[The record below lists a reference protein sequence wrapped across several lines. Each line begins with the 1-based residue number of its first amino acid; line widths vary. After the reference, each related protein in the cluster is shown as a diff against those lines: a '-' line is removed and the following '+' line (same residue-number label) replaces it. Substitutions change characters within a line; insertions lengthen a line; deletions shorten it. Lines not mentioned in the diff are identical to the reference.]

1 MAPARIFQLRALW
14 LSLVVLGLGTHWCF
28 QSVIRSNLSKSCPK
42 SDSLCTVH
50 SNAHGRCSFL
60 WEVWDEWYVDQV
72 VSYTEPLYD
81 QIPWKWLAKRFHN
94 WSKRKFWASRSD
106 VPASRDLMHSLAVVR
121 VIHQPKPVSFSYMK
135 SRNWTQH
142 VFPKLALAID
152 TVGRIV
158 VEAGIAVDTG
168 VSLAKHRRSALF
180 LQNARS
186 SYRPHRHRD
195 KKIKAEF
202 GAAQTA
208 TNLDVRDLN
217 ATEGKEAIKGKEKWI
232 EREVKKAVP
241 LWKFQHF
248 LIDRWNWKDY
258 KAAPWKKS
266 NCNQMVREV
275 FEFLEE
281 EMSESES
288 RWCPVCGRK
297 QGKFFKLKC
306 IVVRRFRASA
316 KRSSEPGICSR
327 RQKGCRTYGWTL
339 FRNVSDPCD
348 LDDGHQ
354 VTNTIRQSLWNRQR
368 HNLGTWYGS
377 TLDVGSEVGSAIHWA
392 VFSLNPERGP
402 GT

>member
-1 MAPARIFQLRALW
+1 MEAHGISNKLHEIHWPFKAQEPSSKKEFGPKASRGTFVPVSVRRAFEMAPARIFQLRALW

-275 FEFLEE
+275 FEFL
-281 EMSESES
+281 
-288 RWCPVCGRK
+288 
-297 QGKFFKLKC
+297 
-306 IVVRRFRASA
+306 
-316 KRSSEPGICSR
+316 
-327 RQKGCRTYGWTL
+327 
-339 FRNVSDPCD
+339 
-348 LDDGHQ
+348 
-354 VTNTIRQSLWNRQR
+354 
-368 HNLGTWYGS
+368 
-377 TLDVGSEVGSAIHWA
+377 
-392 VFSLNPERGP
+392 
-402 GT
+402 

>member
-1 MAPARIFQLRALW
+1 M
-14 LSLVVLGLGTHWCF
+14 
-28 QSVIRSNLSKSCPK
+28 
-42 SDSLCTVH
+42 H

-106 VPASRDLMHSLAVVR
+106 VPASRDLIHSLAVVR

-288 RWCPVCGRK
+288 R
-297 QGKFFKLKC
+297 
-306 IVVRRFRASA
+306 
-316 KRSSEPGICSR
+316 
-327 RQKGCRTYGWTL
+327 
-339 FRNVSDPCD
+339 
-348 LDDGHQ
+348 
-354 VTNTIRQSLWNRQR
+354 
-368 HNLGTWYGS
+368 
-377 TLDVGSEVGSAIHWA
+377 
-392 VFSLNPERGP
+392 
-402 GT
+402 